1 MGHHHHQGFSSHK
14 KTEYEKGSEQ
24 GSIAEDQEDKD
35 GAIVVVDDKSKKTK
49 KLFLDMLR
57 SLEARRQDKHDNNED
72 TSFINNH
79 IKGMEQF
86 MRDTKA
92 GMEALKT
99 GARAPIKAKR
109 PRKCLRTLK
118 QGPYN
123 LALVPK
129 EASAK
134 RAAEDPV
141 EGHPTKRSLITN

>member
-1 MGHHHHQGFSSHK
+1 
-14 KTEYEKGSEQ
+14 
-24 GSIAEDQEDKD
+24 
-35 GAIVVVDDKSKKTK
+35 
-49 KLFLDMLR
+49 
-57 SLEARRQDKHDNNED
+57 
-72 TSFINNH
+72 
-79 IKGMEQF
+79 MEQF

-118 QGPYN
+118 QGPAN
-123 LALVPK
+123 LALVVPK